1 LSWQAFYFS
10 VSMEPCPLQDVLGW
24 INSAP
29 AQHMESPMG
38 GIPTEHEDGERD
50 DESQDIELDPRIQ
63 DAIGKSLKAHYDDL
77 ISAPIPDRLLV
88 LLAELEAKE
97 RRNDQ

>member
-1 LSWQAFYFS
+1 
-10 VSMEPCPLQDVLGW
+10 
-24 INSAP
+24 
-29 AQHMESPMG
+29 MESPMG
-38 GIPTEHEDGERD
+38 GIPTEDADRDRDEDGK
-50 DESQDIELDPRIQ
+50 DIELDPRIQ

>member
-1 LSWQAFYFS
+1 MGALPEQN
-10 VSMEPCPLQDVLGW
+10 EDR
-24 INSAP
+24 
-29 AQHMESPMG
+29 ESDD
-38 GIPTEHEDGERD
+38 DG
-50 DESQDIELDPRIQ
+50 QDIVLDSRIQ

-97 RRNDQ
+97 RRDDQQ